1 MLSMYIVTVT
11 ISRVVKDSSSDVS
24 YIQLGL
30 VTAMTVLM
38 GVLAP
43 RLLLNIRKEFYTV
56 VDHQASLSGLRAQRM
71 TSVSAC

>member
-56 VDHQASLSGLRAQRM
+56 VDHQASLSGLRVQRV
-71 TSVSAC
+71 TLSSNY